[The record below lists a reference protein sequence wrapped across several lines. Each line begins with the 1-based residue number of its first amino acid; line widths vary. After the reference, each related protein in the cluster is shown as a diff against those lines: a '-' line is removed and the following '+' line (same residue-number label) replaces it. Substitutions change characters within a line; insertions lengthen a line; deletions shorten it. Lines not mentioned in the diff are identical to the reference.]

1 MVCNALDVFHDR
13 GRVLEDIGINA
24 LQDVVRGHPGMAELS
39 AVGVVNVAAAIGHS
53 VAEFAAYLKLACGGA
68 NIVVFIHIQ
77 SLSG

>member
-1 MVCNALDVFHDR
+1 
-13 GRVLEDIGINA
+13 
-24 LQDVVRGHPGMAELS
+24 MAELS